1 MYKLQF
7 WLLKVKMEILSWG
20 LLSRSLIAALRVVF
34 NRRNSHCNN
43 NKKTKL
49 YLVYSSMKNPYKR
62 NQHQY
67 IFNTFLI
74 LNIVSNRQYL
84 VSTVVSF
91 EDMFATLH
99 PVICTT
105 FQHSLHLSCCAVY
118 HQTNLQ

>member
-1 MYKLQF
+1 MQ
-7 WLLKVKMEILSWG
+7 VKMEILSWG
-20 LLSRSLIAALRVVF
+20 LLSRSLIAALRDVF
-34 NRRNSHCNN
+34 NRRNSHCNNNNNNN

-91 EDMFATLH
+91 EVMFATLH

-105 FQHSLHLSCCAVY
+105 FQHSFICHAALSIIKLIY
-118 HQTNLQ
+118 SKN